1 MVVVKLPRLLK
12 KLSEVVSRIVK
23 LSFLTGVVDN
33 VRDTNGDASGLNS
46 MRFSLEDFLEVVG
59 VLKALVVHGGLFLS
73 TLKYL

>member
-1 MVVVKLPRLLK
+1 MVVVRLLGLLK
-12 KLSEVVSRIVK
+12 ELSEVVLRVVK
-23 LSFLTGVVDN
+23 LSFLTGTINN
-33 VRDTNGDASGLNS
+33 VGDTNGDASGLNS